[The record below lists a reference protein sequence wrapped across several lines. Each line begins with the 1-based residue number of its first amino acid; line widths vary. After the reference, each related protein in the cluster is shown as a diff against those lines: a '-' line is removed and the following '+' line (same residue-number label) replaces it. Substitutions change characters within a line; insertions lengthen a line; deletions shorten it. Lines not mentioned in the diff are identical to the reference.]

1 MRRIEQLSEKETLA
15 DHFVSGVLS
24 AIAMVLTLAVGPIVV
39 AGGGAGDALFV
50 YSAVHIWGA
59 ALLVIAFSVGAVVG
73 PRRMAQVWGHLW
85 GTEHPAKE
93 WLTIALWAG
102 IVGIIIVSYWLS
114 KHAL

>member
-1 MRRIEQLSEKETLA
+1 
-15 DHFVSGVLS
+15 
-24 AIAMVLTLAVGPIVV
+24 MVLTVVIGPIVV

-59 ALLVIAFSVGAVVG
+59 ALLAIAFAVGAVLG
-73 PRRMAQVWGHLW
+73 PRRMASVWGYLW

-93 WLTIALWAG
+93 SLTIALWAG
-102 IVGIIIVSYWLS
+102 IVAIIIISYWLS